1 MPWERRKIKWDAI
14 TVNTNSKYYSQIE
27 VDENGE
33 LVLPLPEEL
42 LQELGWTTDTVV
54 DFEQH
59 DNYFTLRKVN
69 DIINRLECEHGE
81 KGGDYGV
88 GK

>member
-1 MPWERRKIKWDAI
+1 MTIMPWENRKIKWDAF
-14 TVNTNSKYYSQIE
+14 TVTTNSKYYSQVE
-27 VDENGE
+27 VDENGD
-33 LVLPLPEEL
+33 LVLPLPDEL

-69 DIINRLECEHGE
+69 DDTTVCE
-81 KGGDYGV
+81 
-88 GK
+88 

>member
-1 MPWERRKIKWDAI
+1 MPWESKNIKWDAI
-14 TVNTNSKYYSQIE
+14 TVTTNSKYYSQIE